1 MTDAKPS
8 TGGFP
13 AMAEQDPARASDG
26 GTVGPPTQSG
36 PRRWVIGLAVVVGAL
51 VLSIGL
57 VLTQA
62 AMNAERI
69 RLEEGA
75 RARAQAVLSG
85 RLDRLSDWLDSRRES
100 LSALAGGEALRII
113 ATELHTARLEDR
125 DAEVSSELGFLRAAL
140 ERQAN
145 AFGAAGLILAHPDGV
160 PWLVAGKAGGA
171 LADRRGDGI
180 AEALHEGGAVVAA
193 DVGGSSD
200 AVDALVPVFSL
211 QQPDQVVGLIIGR
224 FPITELIEALEQ
236 PGALALPG
244 ERVSVVWSGES
255 GLNPGQSGGE
265 GAVMSL
271 THAPKGLP
279 WALRYSRPRKAYLTE
294 SRATGLAGQF
304 VSAAAA
310 VTAVMLIMGVAWRQ
324 GTQSN
329 RAMADQYRRFA
340 DHMAAEHQIL
350 DTIVDGI
357 TEYLFMIDSR
367 GRVQRANAAARTL
380 LGVSADGLTGR
391 TLADIFD
398 DPEVPVLLLDRTPE
412 GRRSAPVECG
422 LAGERRWITA
432 VRNRLPPIDTA
443 DERWVV
449 LVQDITDVMR
459 ERIRLEDQ
467 QKTVIRALGRTVSAA
482 DPYLADQ
489 AARLE
494 WIAGLIAD
502 EMGVGGEARQTIE
515 LTAQVSQIGKLFVP
529 RDLLTKVERLT
540 DEERLVIQSHIRHA
554 STLLDQLNT
563 ALPITRTLLEVTER
577 LDGSGYPNGLTEEE
591 LSLPGRIL
599 AVADVFS
606 ARTARRSY
614 RSGATPKDIL
624 EILKKMP
631 DRYDEDV
638 VAALSRIVESGRY

>member
-8 TGGFP
+8 TEGP
-13 AMAEQDPARASDG
+13 SAMAEQDPSRASDAEDV
-26 GTVGPPTQSG
+26 TPPAQSG
-36 PRRWVIGLAVVVGAL
+36 PRRWVIGLAVVVGAV

-62 AMNAERI
+62 ATDAERI
-69 RLEEGA
+69 RLDEGA
-75 RARAQAVLSG
+75 HARAQAVLSG

-100 LSALAGGEALRII
+100 LAALAGGEALRVI
-113 ATELHTARLEDR
+113 ATELYAARREER
-125 DAEVSSELGFLRAAL
+125 DADVSSELGFLRAAL

-145 AFGAAGLILAHPDGV
+145 AFGAAGLILVHPDGV
-160 PWLVAGKAGGA
+160 PWLVAGKVGAA
-171 LADRRGDGI
+171 LAERGADGI
-180 AEALHEGGAVVAA
+180 AEALREGGVVVAA
-193 DVGGSSD
+193 DDDGPSN

-211 QQPDQVVGLIIGR
+211 QQPDQVVGLIVGR
-224 FPITELIEALEQ
+224 FPVTELIEALEQ

-244 ERVSVVWSGES
+244 ERVSVVWPGES
-255 GLNPGQSGGE
+255 SVAQLQSGDD
-265 GAVMSL
+265 GAVMSV
-271 THAPKGLP
+271 TRGAEGLP
-279 WALRYSRPRKAYLTE
+279 WALRYSRPRDTYLTE
-294 SRATGLAGQF
+294 SRATGLAGRL
-304 VSAAAA
+304 VSGAAA

-329 RAMADQYRRFA
+329 RALADQYRRFA

-350 DTIVDGI
+350 DTIIDGI
-357 TEYLFMIDSR
+357 TEYLFMIDDR
-367 GRVQRANAAARTL
+367 GRVQRANAAARRL
-380 LGVSADGLTGR
+380 LGVSAEGLTGR

-398 DPEVPVLLLDRTPE
+398 DPEIPVLLLDRTPE

-422 LAGERRWITA
+422 LAGERRWITV
-432 VRNRLPPIDTA
+432 VRNRLPDIDATGG
-443 DERWVV
+443 RWVV

-494 WIAGLIAD
+494 WIAGLVAD

-529 RDLLTKVERLT
+529 RDLLTKAERLT
-540 DEERLVIQSHIRHA
+540 DEERQVIQSHIRHA

-563 ALPITRTLLEVTER
+563 SLPISRTLLEITER
-577 LDGSGYPNGLTEEE
+577 LDGSGYPNGLTGDE

-614 RSGATPKDIL
+614 RPGATPKDIL

-631 DRYDEDV
+631 DRYDEEV
-638 VAALSRIVESGRY
+638 VAALTRIVEAGRY